1 MKKYILDKAITHKR
15 RNIMHSTSPAEMK
28 AKLLSL
34 QENKLRK
41 QYPDEDAW
49 RAPRNIADSMGCVG
63 MAMNQLQNYASM
75 LENLPTDQLK
85 KLYETAVCE

>member
-1 MKKYILDKAITHKR
+1 
-15 RNIMHSTSPAEMK
+15 MHLISPIEMK

-41 QYPDEDAW
+41 RYPHEDAW

-63 MAMNQLQNYASM
+63 IAMVQLQNYASM
-75 LENLPTDQLK
+75 LENLPADQLK